1 MTEQE
6 LSKLVQDK
14 IFEERKQL
22 PVHQQIDLAIV
33 TNGRGATDAG
43 ELYNKVL
50 DDTLAIVQKST
61 TAILK
66 EVLESKGLLDK

>member
-6 LSKLVQDK
+6 LSKLVQEK
-14 IFEERKQL
+14 ISEERKQL
-22 PVHQQIDLAIV
+22 PVHQHIDLAIV
-33 TNGRGATDAG
+33 TNGRGVTDAG

-66 EVLESKGLLDK
+66 EVLENKGMLDK

>member
-22 PVHQQIDLAIV
+22 PVHQHIDLAIV